1 MQEQDLEDL
10 KKDQTELLEI
20 KNTILDS
27 KSSMDRHTR
36 FDDLK
41 WEWVSQ
47 KMRNEILQNVAQSNK
62 EMKNMGNKVRCG
74 KEWERLNLAK
84 ERRKNRV
91 GAIFKQN

>member
-36 FDDLK
+36 
-41 WEWVSQ
+41 
-47 KMRNEILQNVAQSNK
+47 
-62 EMKNMGNKVRCG
+62 
-74 KEWERLNLAK
+74 
-84 ERRKNRV
+84 
-91 GAIFKQN
+91 

>member
-27 KSSMDRHTR
+27 KMDKHTR
-36 FDDLK
+36 LDDLK

-62 EMKNMGNKVRCG
+62 EMKNMGKKVRCG
-74 KEWERLNLAK
+74 KEWECLNLAK
-84 ERRKNRV
+84 ERRENRV